1 MKKNKLIY
9 VAGLGLMLASGLS
22 SCEDKLDVVNTNQQ
36 TTSEFGNTSS
46 DLDEAVIAC
55 YNHIRMD
62 GTFSRLGYLEEVCL
76 GDEVGEFNDNLWW
89 SRFDWYNA
97 PQAGWDEQTSPLYM
111 WSYAINKCNF
121 VLYKVDKVG
130 LDASSDKYKQIKG
143 QALFIRGL
151 GLYELATFYQDV
163 PFTTNYEDYASLE
176 GLYMATRP
184 QSEVLDQAEAD
195 FKEAMELLP
204 SRDEGGEW
212 AGGRAT
218 CGAAAGYYVRT
229 LMFRRKFT
237 DALAVCKD
245 ILSSED
251 GGNQKYG
258 AYKLMADYGDNFRS
272 QSGENNEESLFEVQ
286 FLDYGVGG
294 SDFEW
299 GPVNN
304 SKSATQGHAI
314 ETVFANGDAGGWN
327 DLAAQP
333 WLYQT
338 FKSQTQVNGNPDP
351 RLYWTLLSYEP
362 EYDNMDGYSNT
373 AYTKAYTE
381 HIATGANWFG
391 MSIAKHTTAREN
403 LYATITAS
411 GLTCGVNIRL
421 LRYSDILLRA
431 AECENEV
438 NGPTANAFKWINKV
452 RKRANL
458 ADLDQSKFT
467 TADALFEQIANV
479 ERPTEFGCEH
489 GRLQDLIRWG
499 FFYEPSR
506 LKQLHKHGCSF
517 HGKDRVAELP
527 ATVEEAD
534 YDSFQ
539 YYQEGHEYMCIVD
552 KDLNANYN
560 LKGNSAN
567 NNTSNRSFYDGY
579 TIHPVVPGI
588 GVQ

>member
-1 MKKNKLIY
+1 MKLKNIML
-9 VAGLGLMLASGLS
+9 AGLGLTMLAGAT
-22 SCEDKLDVVNTNQQ
+22 SCEDKLDVVNANQQ
-36 TTSEFGNTSS
+36 TTADFGNTSS
-46 DLDEAVIAC
+46 DLDEVILAC

-62 GTFSRLGYLEEVCL
+62 GTFSRLGYLEELVG
-76 GDEVGEFNDNLWW
+76 GDEVGAYNSNGWW
-89 SRFDWYNA
+89 SRWDWYNA

-121 VLYKVDKVG
+121 ALWKVDEIG
-130 LDASSDKYKQIKG
+130 LDTNSDKYKQIKG

-151 GLYELATFYQDV
+151 GLYELATFYQDI
-163 PFTTNYEDYASLE
+163 PFTTNYEDYGTLE
-176 GLYMATRP
+176 GLYLATRP
-184 QSEVLDQAEAD
+184 QSEALDQAEAD
-195 FKEAMELLP
+195 LKAAMELLP

-212 AGGRAT
+212 AQGRAT
-218 CGAAAGYYVRT
+218 CGAAAGYYART
-229 LMFRRKFT
+229 LMFRRKFS
-237 DALAVCKD
+237 DALTVLKD
-245 ILSSED
+245 VLSSED

-272 QSGENNEESLFEVQ
+272 QTGENNDESLFEVQ

-327 DLAAQP
+327 DLGAQP

-338 FKSQTQVNGNPDP
+338 FKSQKQTNGNPDP
-351 RLYWTLLSYEP
+351 RLYWTLASYEP
-362 EYDNMDGYSNT
+362 EYDNMEGFSNMV
-373 AYTKAYTE
+373 YTQAYTE
-381 HIATGANWFG
+381 HVTTGDYMG
-391 MSIAKHTTAREN
+391 ISIVKHTTAREN
-403 LYATITAS
+403 LYKTIPAQ
-411 GLTCGVNIRL
+411 GLTCGVNVRL

-452 RKRANL
+452 RSRAGL
-458 ADLDQSKFT
+458 ADLDQSKFA

-499 FFYEPSR
+499 FFYSADR
-506 LKQLHKHGCSF
+506 LAQLHRHGCTYQSQ
-517 HGKDRVAELP
+517 KDKVGILP
-527 ATVEEAD
+527 ATLAEAD
-534 YDSFQ
+534 FDCFQ
-539 YYQEGHEYMCIVD
+539 YYQEGHEYMAIVD

-567 NNTSNRSFYDGY
+567 YNTSNRSFYDGY
-579 TIHPVVPGI
+579 TIHPVVEGV

>member
-9 VAGLGLMLASGLS
+9 AGLGLMIASGFV
-22 SCEDKLDVVNTNQQ
+22 SCEDKLDVVNANQQ
-36 TTSEFGNTSS
+36 TTADFGKTSS
-46 DLDEAVIAC
+46 DLDEIIIAC

-62 GTFSRLGYLEEVCL
+62 GTFSRLGYLEEVCG
-76 GDEVGEFNDNLWW
+76 GDEVGAYNSNEWW
-89 SRFDWYNA
+89 SRFDRLNS

-111 WSYAINKCNF
+111 WSYAINKCNSA
-121 VLYKVDKVG
+121 LSLVDGVG
-130 LDASSDKYKQIKG
+130 LDPSSDKYKEIKG

-163 PFTTNYEDYASLE
+163 PFTTNYEDYGSLQ

-184 QSEVLDQAEAD
+184 QAEVLDQAEAD
-195 FKEAMELLP
+195 FKEAMSLLP
-204 SRDEGGEW
+204 PRDKGGEW
-212 AGGRAT
+212 AAGRAT
-218 CGAAAGYYVRT
+218 CGAAAGYYART
-229 LMFRRKFT
+229 LMFRRKFS
-237 DALAVCKD
+237 DALTVLKD
-245 ILSSED
+245 VLSTED

-258 AYKLMADYGDNFRS
+258 SYKLMADYGDNFRS
-272 QSGENNEESLFEVQ
+272 QSGENNDESIFEVQ

-304 SKSATQGHAI
+304 SKSATQGQAI
-314 ETVFANGDAGGWN
+314 ETVFANADAGGWN
-327 DLAAQP
+327 DLGAQP

-338 FKSQTQVNGNPDP
+338 FKSQKQVNGNPDP
-351 RLYWTLLSYEP
+351 RLYWTLASYEP
-362 EYDNMDGYSNT
+362 EYDNMEGFSNT
-373 AYTKAYTE
+373 VYGTPVTKHVT
-381 HIATGANWFG
+381 TGDYKG
-391 MSIAKHTTAREN
+391 ISVVKHTTGREN
-403 LYATITAS
+403 LYTTVPS
-411 GLTCGVNIRL
+411 TGLSCGVNVRL

-438 NGPTANAFKWINKV
+438 NGPTANAFKWINTV

-489 GRLQDLIRWG
+489 GRLQDIIRWG
-499 FFYEPSR
+499 FFYNADR
-506 LKQLHKHGCSF
+506 LNQLKRHGCTYWS
-517 HGKDRVAELP
+517 KDDKVGILP
-527 ATVEEAD
+527 NSLDDAD
-534 YDSFQ
+534 FNSYM
-539 YYQEGHEYMCIVD
+539 YYQPGHEYMCIVD

-560 LKGNSAN
+560 LRGNSAN
-567 NNTSNRSFYDGY
+567 KNESNSSFYDGY
-579 TIHPVVPGI
+579 TIHPVVQGI

>member
-1 MKKNKLIY
+1 MKLKNIM
-9 VAGLGLMLASGLS
+9 VVGLGLSMLTGLA
-22 SCEDKLDVVNTNQQ
+22 SCEDKLDIVNANQQ
-36 TTSEFGNTSS
+36 TTTDFGNTST
-46 DLDEAVIAC
+46 DLEEAVIAC

-62 GTFSRLGYLEEVCL
+62 GTFSRLGYVEEVAG
-76 GDEVGEFNDNLWW
+76 GDEVGEYNSNLWW

-121 VLYKVDKVG
+121 VLSKVDEIG
-130 LDASSDKYKQIKG
+130 LDTNSDKYKQIKG

-151 GLYELATFYQDV
+151 GLYELATFYQDI
-163 PFTTNYEDYASLE
+163 PFSTNYDDYGSLD

-184 QSEVLDQAEAD
+184 QSEALDQAEAD
-195 FKEAMELLP
+195 FKEAMSLLP

-212 AGGRAT
+212 ALGRAT
-218 CGAAAGYYVRT
+218 CGAAAGYYART
-229 LMFRRKFT
+229 LMFRRKFS
-237 DALAVCKD
+237 DALTVLKD

-258 AYKLMADYGDNFRS
+258 SYVLMADYGDNFRS
-272 QSGENNEESLFEVQ
+272 QSGENNDESLFEIQ

-338 FKSQTQVNGNPDP
+338 FKSQKQTNGNPDP

-362 EYDNMDGYSNT
+362 EYDNMEGFSNM
-373 AYTKAYTE
+373 AYTQPVTKHVT
-381 HIATGANWFG
+381 TGDWMG
-391 MSIAKHTTAREN
+391 ISVAKHTTAREN
-403 LYATITAS
+403 IYKTIPAQ
-411 GLTCGVNIRL
+411 GLTCGVNVRL

-438 NGPTANAFKWINKV
+438 NGPTADAFKWINKV
-452 RKRANL
+452 RNRAGL
-458 ADLDQSKFT
+458 ASLDESKFS
-467 TADALFEQIANV
+467 TADRLFEQIANV

-499 FFYEPSR
+499 FFYDAGR
-506 LKQLHKHGCSF
+506 LQQLRRHTCTYWSKEDKVG
-517 HGKDRVAELP
+517 VLP
-527 ATVEEAD
+527 ATLEEAD
-534 YDSFQ
+534 GNSLQ
-539 YYQEGHEYMCIVD
+539 YYQEGHEYMAIVD

-567 NNTSNRSFYDGY
+567 YNTSNRSFYDGY
-579 TIHPVVPGI
+579 TIHPVVSDIGI
-588 GVQ
+588 Q